1 MQYGRI
7 QAELRELLIKKG
19 RIYNLGRTYSELA
32 SQNVKPS
39 EHQLKSFIDK
49 LRTEFKIRIVYQ
61 TKFNTLYS
69 STLVLLG
76 EKENAIWKNTKWIK
90 RNVN

>member
-7 QAELRELLIKKG
+7 QAELREMLIKKG
-19 RIYNLGRTYSELA
+19 KIYNLGRTYSELA

-49 LRTEFKIRIVYQ
+49 LRSEFKVRIVYLY
-61 TKFNTLYS
+61 KIKTLYS
-69 STLVLLG
+69 ATLILM
-76 EKENAIWKNTKWIK
+76 EE
-90 RNVN
+90 

>member
-7 QAELRELLIKKG
+7 QAELREMLIKKG
-19 RIYNLGRTYSELA
+19 KIYNLGRTYSELA

-49 LRTEFKIRIVYQ
+49 LRTEFKVKIVYLY
-61 TKFNTLYS
+61 KIKTLYS
-69 STLVLLG
+69 ATLILMEG
-76 EKENAIWKNTKWIK
+76 
-90 RNVN
+90 

>member
-7 QAELRELLIKKG
+7 QAELREMLIKKG
-19 RIYNLGRTYSELA
+19 KIYNLGRTYSDLA

-49 LRTEFKIRIVYQ
+49 LRTEFKVKIVYLYNI
-61 TKFNTLYS
+61 KTLYS
-69 STLVLLG
+69 ATLILM
-76 EKENAIWKNTKWIK
+76 EDK
-90 RNVN
+90 

>member
-7 QAELRELLIKKG
+7 QAELREMLIKKG
-19 RIYNLGRTYSELA
+19 KIYNLGRTYSELA

-49 LRTEFKIRIVYQ
+49 LRTEFKVRIVYLYNI
-61 TKFNTLYS
+61 KTLYS
-69 STLVLLG
+69 ASLILM
-76 EKENAIWKNTKWIK
+76 EDK
-90 RNVN
+90 

>member
-7 QAELRELLIKKG
+7 QAQLREELIKKG
-19 RIYNLGRTYSELA
+19 KIYNLGRTYSELA

-49 LRTEFKIRIVYQ
+49 LRTEFKVRIVYLYNI
-61 TKFNTLYS
+61 KTLYS
-69 STLVLLG
+69 ATLILM
-76 EKENAIWKNTKWIK
+76 EE
-90 RNVN
+90 

>member
-7 QAELRELLIKKG
+7 QADLREMLIKKG
-19 RIYNLGRTYSELA
+19 KIYNLGRTYSELA

-49 LRTEFKIRIVYQ
+49 LRSEFKVKIVYHYNI
-61 TKFNTLYS
+61 KTLYS
-69 STLVLLG
+69 ATLILKD
-76 EKENAIWKNTKWIK
+76 E
-90 RNVN
+90 

>member
-7 QAELRELLIKKG
+7 QAELREMLIKKG
-19 RIYNLGRTYSELA
+19 KIYNLGRTYSELA

-49 LRTEFKIRIVYQ
+49 LRSEFKVKIVYLYNI
-61 TKFNTLYS
+61 KTLYS
-69 STLVLLG
+69 ATLILM
-76 EKENAIWKNTKWIK
+76 EDK
-90 RNVN
+90 

>member
-7 QAELRELLIKKG
+7 QAELREMLIKKG

-49 LRTEFKIRIVYQ
+49 LRSEFKIKIDYHYNI
-61 TKFNTLYS
+61 KTLYS
-69 STLVLLG
+69 ATLILTGV
-76 EKENAIWKNTKWIK
+76 I
-90 RNVN
+90 

>member
-7 QAELRELLIKKG
+7 QAELREELIKKG
-19 RIYNLGRTYSELA
+19 KIYNLGRTYSELA

-49 LRTEFKIRIVYQ
+49 LRTEFKVRIVYLNNI
-61 TKFNTLYS
+61 KTLYS
-69 STLVLLG
+69 ATLVLM
-76 EKENAIWKNTKWIK
+76 EDK
-90 RNVN
+90 

>member
-7 QAELRELLIKKG
+7 QSELREMLIKKG
-19 RIYNLGRTYSELA
+19 KIYNLGRTYSELA

-49 LRTEFKIRIVYQ
+49 LRTEFKVKIVYHYNI
-61 TKFNTLYS
+61 KTLYS
-69 STLVLLG
+69 ATLILM
-76 EKENAIWKNTKWIK
+76 EDK
-90 RNVN
+90 

>member
-7 QAELRELLIKKG
+7 QAELREMLIKKG

-49 LRTEFKIRIVYQ
+49 LRTEFKVRIVYLHNI
-61 TKFNTLYS
+61 KTLYS
-69 STLVLLG
+69 ATLILM
-76 EKENAIWKNTKWIK
+76 EDK
-90 RNVN
+90 

>member
-7 QAELRELLIKKG
+7 QSEFREMLVKKG
-19 RIYNLGRTYSELA
+19 KIYNLGRTYSELA

-49 LRTEFKIRIVYQ
+49 LRSEFKVRIVYHYNI
-61 TKFNTLYS
+61 KTLYS
-69 STLVLLG
+69 ATLIL
-76 EKENAIWKNTKWIK
+76 KEE
-90 RNVN
+90 

>member
-7 QAELRELLIKKG
+7 QAELREMLIKKG
-19 RIYNLGRTYSELA
+19 KIYNLGRTYSELA

-49 LRTEFKIRIVYQ
+49 LRSEFKVRIVYLY
-61 TKFNTLYS
+61 KIKTLYS
-69 STLVLLG
+69 ATLILME
-76 EKENAIWKNTKWIK
+76 EK
-90 RNVN
+90 

>member
-7 QAELRELLIKKG
+7 QAELRERLIKKG
-19 RIYNLGRTYSELA
+19 KINNHGRTYCEHA

-49 LRTEFKIRIVYQ
+49 LRTEFKVRIDYHYNI
-61 TKFNTLYS
+61 KTLYS
-69 STLVLLG
+69 ATLILMEG
-76 EKENAIWKNTKWIK
+76 K
-90 RNVN
+90 

>member
-7 QAELRELLIKKG
+7 QAELRDELIKKG
-19 RIYNLGRTYSELA
+19 KIYNLGRTYSELA

-49 LRTEFKIRIVYQ
+49 LRSEYKVRIVYHYNI
-61 TKFNTLYS
+61 KTLYS
-69 STLVLLG
+69 ASLILM
-76 EKENAIWKNTKWIK
+76 ED
-90 RNVN
+90 